1 MQLFLALPYFTG
13 HSSKDGQVTTVYD
26 SQDYKIWFPRNDTYY
41 EGDVAI
47 LKHISMLGSTC
58 KMLQRVA
65 RWFHAK
71 MPDNWGSPQNLLK
84 ALTLCISS
92 DIDVWLYITSGIDEK
107 QNNEMPE
114 RFLEIPPIANAI
126 LPLFSLVSFLR
137 VQELRRDLATPFA
150 STFFAVNNELAK
162 IRAVLIES

>member
-1 MQLFLALPYFTG
+1 MILTTKETWLFSSTYQCLDRHVKCCSELLADSMQ
-13 HSSKDGQVTTVYD
+13 KCQ
-26 SQDYKIWFPRNDTYY
+26 
-41 EGDVAI
+41 
-47 LKHISMLGSTC
+47 
-58 KMLQRVA
+58 
-65 RWFHAK
+65 
-71 MPDNWGSPQNLLK
+71 
-84 ALTLCISS
+84 
-92 DIDVWLYITSGIDEK
+92 ITE